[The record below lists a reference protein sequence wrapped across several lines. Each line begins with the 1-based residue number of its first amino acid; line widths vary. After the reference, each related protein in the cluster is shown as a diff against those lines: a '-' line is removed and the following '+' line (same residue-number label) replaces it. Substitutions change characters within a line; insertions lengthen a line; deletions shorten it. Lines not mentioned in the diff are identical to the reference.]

1 MNIVNL
7 LSRDEFVDTFSNI
20 IERTAMVRHHN

>member
-7 LSRDEFVDTFSNI
+7 LNREEFVDKFSNI
-20 IERTAMVRHHN
+20 IERTAMVRHQN